1 MELVCVLEKDENVHP
16 MLSTLFMEKGMQ
28 AVDELFTK
36 NHVSPL
42 YICMYSGRS
51 CYIIVHI
58 RCVESIVWEPG

>member
-36 NHVSPL
+36 NHVSPCIYVELL
-42 YICMYSGRS
+42 YYCAYTL
-51 CYIIVHI
+51 C
-58 RCVESIVWEPG
+58 